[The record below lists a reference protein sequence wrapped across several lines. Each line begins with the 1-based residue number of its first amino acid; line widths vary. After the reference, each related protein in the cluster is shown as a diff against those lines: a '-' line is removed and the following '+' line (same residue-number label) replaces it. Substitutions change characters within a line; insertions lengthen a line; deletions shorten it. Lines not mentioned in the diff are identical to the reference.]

1 MKTLFHRLAVA
12 VLLLA
17 GLAGQAIAAPHAPA
31 PAVPG
36 PALLEPAA
44 GRFLVASRS
53 LQDPHFARTV
63 VYLLQ
68 HDDKGSLGLVINR
81 TLDIT
86 LGEALPGNELPHL
99 GDSRL
104 SYGGP
109 VSVRHI
115 IMLLRDDAAPSQA
128 IHITD
133 GIYASNNMDLLREL
147 DDANK
152 PAAELRLF
160 AGHAGWSAGQLQ
172 QELNRDDWFVV
183 PGETAPVFDTTGSR
197 LWERLIE
204 RLDPAGIYVRDR
216 PPAEPR
222 AGL

>member
-17 GLAGQAIAAPHAPA
+17 GLAGHAIAAPHAPA
-31 PAVPG
+31 PAAPG
-36 PALLEPAA
+36 TAVHEPAA

-68 HDDKGSLGLVINR
+68 HDDKGTLGLVINR

-86 LGEALPGNELPHL
+86 LGEAIPGTELPHL
-99 GDSRL
+99 GESPL

-115 IMLLRDDAAPSQA
+115 IMLLRDDAAPSHA

-147 DDANK
+147 DAANK

-172 QELNRDDWFVV
+172 RELDRDDWFIV
-183 PGETAPVFDTTGSR
+183 PGDRSAVFDTTGSR

-204 RLDPAGIYVRDR
+204 RLDPAGIFVRDR
-216 PPAEPR
+216 LPAAPR

>member
-12 VLLLA
+12 VLVLA
-17 GLAGQAIAAPHAPA
+17 GLAGQAIAAPHAPV

-68 HDDKGSLGLVINR
+68 HDEQGTLGLVINR
-81 TLDIT
+81 TLGIT

-147 DDANK
+147 DAANK
-152 PAAELRLF
+152 PAGELRLF

-172 QELNRDDWFVV
+172 QELDRDDWFVV
-183 PGETAPVFDTTGSR
+183 PGETAPVFDTTGRR

-204 RLDPAGIYVRDR
+204 RLDPAGIYVRDL
-216 PPAEPR
+216 PPAAPR